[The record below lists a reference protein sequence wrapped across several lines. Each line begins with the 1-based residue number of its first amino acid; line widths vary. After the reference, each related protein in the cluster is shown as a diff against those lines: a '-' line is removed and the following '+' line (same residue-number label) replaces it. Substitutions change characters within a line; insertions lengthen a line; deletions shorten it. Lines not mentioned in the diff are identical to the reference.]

1 MRFLVTGGAGYIG
14 SHACLRLLDEGHSVT
29 VVDNLFRGHLGAV
42 DALRAAGGDRVT
54 FLQAS
59 LADTGRLAAAL
70 RDGGVETV
78 MHFAALTYVGES
90 MEKPLDYYETNLG
103 GGLSLLRA
111 MREAG
116 VRRIV
121 FSSTAA
127 TYGEPPQESMPI
139 TESTPQKPI
148 NPYGA
153 AKLQFEHVLRAECAA
168 LKDPQPLSA
177 VALRYFNVAGS
188 DARGRVGE
196 DHRPETHLIP
206 ICLEVALGKRP
217 HLTVFGEDYPTP
229 DGTCIR
235 DYVHVADLVDAHLAA
250 LGALEPG
257 RFRCWNIGIGR
268 GYSVREVLESCRRV
282 TGHPIPA
289 KLGERR
295 AGDPPSLYA
304 DPSAIARDLGWKAKW
319 TDLDEIVRTAWE
331 WMRAHPRG
339 YGR

>member
-14 SHACLRLLDEGHSVT
+14 SHACLRLLDDGHSVT
-29 VVDNLFRGHLGAV
+29 VVDNLFRGHQGAI
-42 DALRAAGGDRVT
+42 DALSAAGGDRLKFVHAP
-54 FLQAS
+54 LS
-59 LADTGRLAAAL
+59 DTARLAAELQA
-70 RDGGVETV
+70 RQVETV
-78 MHFAALTYVGES
+78 LHFAALTYVGES
-90 MEKPLDYYETNLG
+90 MEKPLDYFETNLG
-103 GGLSLLRA
+103 GAMSLLRA
-111 MREAG
+111 MKTAG

-127 TYGEPPQESMPI
+127 TYGEPPPQAMPI
-139 TESTPQKPI
+139 TESTPQQPI

-168 LKDPQPLSA
+168 LKDAQPLAA
-177 VALRYFNVAGS
+177 VALRYFNVAGADS
-188 DARGRVGE
+188 RGRLGE

-229 DGTCIR
+229 DGTCVR
-235 DYVHVADLVDAHLAA
+235 DYVHVEDLVDAHVAALAA
-250 LGALEPG
+250 LESA
-257 RFRCWNIGIGR
+257 RFKCWNVGIGR

-295 AGDPPSLYA
+295 AGDPPALYA
-304 DPSAIARDLGWKAKW
+304 DPTAIGRDLGWRARW
-319 TDLDEIVRTAWE
+319 TDLDAIVRTAWE
-331 WMRAHPRG
+331 WMRRHPKG
-339 YGR
+339 YAE